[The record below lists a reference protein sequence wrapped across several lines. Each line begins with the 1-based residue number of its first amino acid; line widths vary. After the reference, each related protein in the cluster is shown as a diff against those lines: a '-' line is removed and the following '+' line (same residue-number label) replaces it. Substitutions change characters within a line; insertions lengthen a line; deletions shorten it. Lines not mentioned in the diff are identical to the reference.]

1 MILEQIKLI
10 KSKKEYYLM
19 IKESMHQE
27 DIMVLNLYAPNNRTS
42 KLMKKNWCAF
52 KKGNGS
58 FHNYYW

>member
-19 IKESMHQE
+19 IKESMHRE

-52 KKGNGS
+52 KKGNG
-58 FHNYYW
+58 